1 MLVLTRMSTP
11 LRSIPTLPAWTRQ
24 PFFVSITL
32 KCLFL
37 WGRGK
42 FHFPFIEH
50 TSLSFRAGLTTVIP
64 LLKISEH
71 ECFPDAPCNF
81 QQVTQ
86 GFFVTSFSPFAS
98 KRITF
103 LFKQHFQ
110 ESLSPL
116 WRKCHT
122 NCKLLL
128 FEIQEKLLWHGSFFK
143 KKSVILVLPQFG
155 GKIHLRLPEG
165 F

>member
-1 MLVLTRMSTP
+1 MDCGLPSPVSPLTPENAHLYQNPLRRVLGHMSTFHLLQPECGCRPTDLQPRMQRLPSGTPGVGMLVLTHMSTP

-81 QQVTQ
+81 QQVT
-86 GFFVTSFSPFAS
+86 
-98 KRITF
+98 
-103 LFKQHFQ
+103 
-110 ESLSPL
+110 
-116 WRKCHT
+116 
-122 NCKLLL
+122 
-128 FEIQEKLLWHGSFFK
+128 
-143 KKSVILVLPQFG
+143 
-155 GKIHLRLPEG
+155 
-165 F
+165 